1 MTPARQQVFSAAV
14 SNLKDP
20 AALKTLATA
29 FNQAGLTAHAEI
41 LDKRGSLKALPPEQK
56 AARREAFKT
65 GMSSNDPLAIRKLAD
80 AFTKEGA
87 SGAAK
92 TLQDRAA
99 AIEVANAN
107 PSAPTA
113 ITTVEPA
120 ASLAPMASHPT
131 IRQGSK
137 GDAVKTW
144 QNIIGTNADGNFGPA
159 TVAATK
165 SWQRTHGLSSDGV
178 VGPKTWAAAG
188 V

>member
-29 FNQAGLTAHAEI
+29 FNQAGLPAHAEI

-56 AARREAFKT
+56 AARREAFKS
-65 GMSSNDPLAIRKLAD
+65 GMSSNDPLAIRKLAE

-87 SGAAK
+87 TGAAK

-113 ITTVEPA
+113 ITAVEPA
-120 ASLAPMASHPT
+120 VSPAPTTSHPT

-137 GDAVKTW
+137 GEAVKAW
-144 QNIIGTNADGNFGPA
+144 QNVIGTNANGVFDSS
-159 TVAATK
+159 TVATTK
-165 SWQRTHGLSSDGV
+165 SWQRTHGLKDDGI
-178 VGPKTWAAAG
+178 VGPKTWAASG